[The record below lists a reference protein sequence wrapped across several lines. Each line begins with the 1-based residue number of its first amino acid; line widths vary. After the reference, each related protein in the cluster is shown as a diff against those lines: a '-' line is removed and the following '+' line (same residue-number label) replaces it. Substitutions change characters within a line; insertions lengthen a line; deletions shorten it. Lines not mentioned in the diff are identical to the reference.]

1 MRQALQMSRS
11 SQQHHG
17 MRAGPVAAIAAL
29 LLAAYVV
36 AFAQRQLPATLAE
49 TMTRRF
55 DLADAEMGALIGYG
69 FGFFYA
75 LFAIPA
81 GWLVDSTHRMRLLAI
96 GLALASIATA
106 MSAFASSL
114 YLVAARSEEH
124 TSALQSIMRN
134 SYPVFCL

>member
-1 MRQALQMSRS
+1 
-11 SQQHHG
+11 
-17 MRAGPVAAIAAL
+17 
-29 LLAAYVV
+29 
-36 AFAQRQLPATLAE
+36 
-49 TMTRRF
+49 MTRRF

-69 FGFFYA
+69 LGFFYA

-114 YLVAARSEEH
+114 YLVAALRLLVGVGLSVLFPAACSLLGDFVTRVPH
-124 TSALQSIMRN
+124 GR
-134 SYPVFCL
+134 

>member
-17 MRAGPVAAIAAL
+17 MRAGPVSAIAAL

-49 TMTRRF
+49 PMTRRF

-96 GLALASIATA
+96 GLALADRKSTRLN
-106 MSAFASSL
+106 SS
-114 YLVAARSEEH
+114 H
-124 TSALQSIMRN
+124 
-134 SYPVFCL
+134 